1 MLLQTEKVDELIL
14 TLNDCGYDCKPFD
27 NGIEVFI
34 SANGY
39 QEFKMLVEEV
49 LSIVNRAGAR
59 FLGYA
64 G

>member
-1 MLLQTEKVDELIL
+1 STKGIIAQTFN
-14 TLNDCGYDCKPFD
+14 TCGYDCKPFD

-49 LSIVNRAGAR
+49 LSIANSAGAR
-59 FLGYA
+59 FLGYV